1 MHSCA
6 HVCACLCVLACG
18 CLCSCRVCV
27 CLGWSMGARVP
38 ACLCLHLCAFL
49 CVCLHVRAHV
59 LVSVC
64 FGTWDFQA
72 GREAPVFLTKVQ
84 PLSLQPTSSPGF
96 SLVPP
101 SPPPPPHSL
110 SFPTLGSHAPPHFSP
125 ALVPEPSLATFSSF
139 VSLEPHLNVTDC
151 GFRSDFPLLYPP

>member
-1 MHSCA
+1 MFNLHVCAHMHSCA

-101 SPPPPPHSL
+101 SPPPPPLPEFPDSGISRSSSL
-110 SFPTLGSHAPPHFSP
+110 LTCTSP
-125 ALVPEPSLATFSSF
+125 RTFF
-139 VSLEPHLNVTDC
+139 GYFFLFCVT
-151 GFRSDFPLLYPP
+151 